1 MTTAEK
7 IKAGVDLL
15 ESFANDYQFD
25 MRNPGYLGFINVGV
39 DLLATES
46 DKGAWRY
53 VVANPDL
60 FLPVLD
66 RLGLFVEA
74 GCKLDLEETVFIT
87 KN

>member
-1 MTTAEK
+1 MTAAEK

-25 MRNPGYLGFINVGV
+25 ETDPGYLGFINVGI
-39 DLLATES
+39 DLLATEA

-66 RLGLFVEA
+66 RLGLFVDV
-74 GCKLDLEETVFIT
+74 GRKLDLEETVFT